1 VPTASTHLVIE
12 ASAPVRICDN
22 GGWTDTWFGAPGRV
36 LNMAVRPGVEISISE
51 SPGAARVVLDV
62 ENFGDR
68 YTVFPGKHRVA
79 RHPLI
84 EAAIDALP
92 PPRNLA
98 VEIGIRSEVP
108 AGCGTG
114 TSAAVGVAL
123 VGGLTRLRSEQAS
136 PRDIAYEAHRLEVSV
151 LGSES
156 GIQDQ
161 LSAVFG
167 GINYIEIGTY
177 PDATVRTLPAWDEL
191 GRLLTLIYLGR
202 SHDSSAVHCQV
213 IESTKAGASE
223 AMSMLR
229 EAAVAA
235 RDAVI
240 AQDLQALGR
249 AIISNTEAQRLLHP
263 ALVGT
268 DASRVIELARAGG
281 AIGWKVNGAGGE
293 GGSLTILSCTTEA
306 RDALEDRFSK
316 LDPRY
321 RVLPIQLTT
330 EGLRVR
336 TASMGDV

>member
-1 VPTASTHLVIE
+1 
-12 ASAPVRICDN
+12 
-22 GGWTDTWFGAPGRV
+22 
-36 LNMAVRPGVEISISE
+36 MAVRPGVEISISE
-51 SPGAARVVLDV
+51 SRGPGPVVLDV

-68 YTVFPGKHRVA
+68 YTVFPGRHRVA

-84 EAAIDALP
+84 EAAIDSLAP
-92 PPRNLA
+92 PSDVA
-98 VEIGIRSEVP
+98 VEIGIRSGVP

-114 TSAAVGVAL
+114 TSAAVAVAL
-123 VGGLTRLRSEQAS
+123 VGGLTLLRSEHVS

-161 LSAVFG
+161 LSAAFG

-177 PDATVRTLPAWDEL
+177 PEATVRTLPAWDEL
-191 GRLLTLIYLGR
+191 GRLLTLVYLGR

-213 IESTKAGASE
+213 IESTKPGTSE

-229 EAAVAA
+229 DAAVGA

-263 ALVGT
+263 AIVGT
-268 DASRVIELARAGG
+268 HASRVIELARAEG

-293 GGSLTILSCTTEA
+293 GGSVTILSSTTEA
-306 RDALEDRFSK
+306 RDALRDRVSQ

-321 RVLPIQLTT
+321 RVIPIELTT
-330 EGLRVR
+330 EGLRVK
-336 TASMGDV
+336 AAAVGND

>member
-1 VPTASTHLVIE
+1 ME

-36 LNMAVRPGVEISISE
+36 LNMAVRPGVEVSISE
-51 SPGAARVVLDV
+51 SPGAAPVVLDV

-84 EAAIDALP
+84 EAAIDSLP
-92 PPRNLA
+92 PPRDIA
-98 VEIGIRSEVP
+98 VEIGIRSDMP

-114 TSAAVGVAL
+114 TSAAVAVAL
-123 VGGLTRLRSEQAS
+123 VGALARLRSEQAS
-136 PRDIAYEAHRLEVSV
+136 PREVAYEAHRLEVSV

-161 LSAVFG
+161 LSAAFG
-167 GINYIEIGTY
+167 GINYIEIGKY
-177 PDATVRTLPAWDEL
+177 PEATVRTLPAWDEL
-191 GRLLTLIYLGR
+191 GRLLTLVYLGR
-202 SHDSSAVHCQV
+202 SHDSSAVHGQV
-213 IESTKAGASE
+213 IERVQAGKSE

-229 EAAVAA
+229 DAAAGA

-240 AQDLQALGR
+240 AQDLQALGW

-263 ALVGT
+263 AIVGT
-268 DASRVIELARAGG
+268 DASRMIELARAEG

-293 GGSLTILSCTTEA
+293 GGSITILSSTTEA
-306 RDALEDRFSK
+306 RDALEDRVSE
-316 LDPRY
+316 LDLRY
-321 RVLPIQLTT
+321 RVLPIELTG

-336 TASMGDV
+336 TASSGNV